1 MLEYRIQK
9 ALLSGSQSPAGIF
22 LLHGYGS
29 HADDLF
35 SFAPYLP
42 KNHTI
47 IALQAPLNF
56 APYSYA
62 WYPLQT
68 DKKGNITSSIEEAWQ
83 AVQLIIE
90 NIKELIKIHDL
101 NAEDIS
107 LLGFSQGAILSWAI
121 AYQQAIKIRRIMAL
135 SGLVHES
142 INTQQPPEFLAYAS
156 HGVQDPVIP
165 ILSARESII
174 PLSEKYTTISYNEFN
189 DGHTVSRENFQ
200 QLLEW
205 IEKTNL

>member
-1 MLEYRIQK
+1 MLEYRIQN
-9 ALLSGSQSPAGIF
+9 ASSSGQQPSSAII

-47 IALQAPLNF
+47 IALQAPLNLG
-56 APYSYA
+56 PNSYA
-62 WYPLQT
+62 WYPLQA
-68 DKKGNITSSIEEAWQ
+68 DKNGNITSSIEAAWG

-90 NIKELIKIHDL
+90 TLDELKKIHHL
-101 NAEDIS
+101 NTKDIS

-121 AYQQAIKIRRIMAL
+121 AYHHVDKIRRVMAL

-142 INTQQPPEFLAYAS
+142 VNTGAPPRFLAYAS

-165 ILSARESII
+165 ISAARESII
-174 PLSEKYTTISYNEFN
+174 PLSEKHTNISYNEF
-189 DGHTVSRENFQ
+189 DMGHGVSQENFQ

-205 IEKTNL
+205 IDQTNL